1 VTPAGIADPSYNA
14 LNPGKKNVKK
24 KVLTFFCVPE

>member
-14 LNPGKKNVKK
+14 LNPGKKMLKK
-24 KVLTFFCVPE
+24 ALTSFGVPE